1 MYPTKIRMLAAIMFT
16 DMVGYTALMQENES
30 KAKTLRDKQKK
41 ILEEKIF
48 EHKGQILQYY
58 GDGTLSI
65 FGSVIEAA
73 QCAVEIQR
81 ELKSNPVV
89 PLRIG
94 IHFGDVV
101 YDDDG
106 VYGDAVNVASRIE
119 NLSAA
124 GAVLISG
131 KVYDEIKN
139 QEGLDAVPLGTSE
152 LKNVKKPVEIYAL
165 SSEGLFIPSF
175 EEVQSKSGSKE
186 HSIAVLPFVNMSADP
201 ENEYFSD
208 GITEE
213 ILNALSQVDG
223 LLVTSRTSSFAFK
236 GKNEDIREI
245 GNKLGVSTVLE
256 GSVRKVGNRVRI
268 TAQLISTKDGYHKWS
283 EIYDRNLEDIFSVQ
297 DEISRTIAQQLSQR
311 LAYSDTKKPLVKPKT
326 YNLEAYN
333 LFLKGRFY
341 WNKWT
346 PEDFKKAI
354 ECNEEAL
361 KIDPDF
367 VYAYIGLATSYLI
380 LGSMGYLDPKTVLPK
395 TKALAEKAL
404 ELDDTISESHFCY
417 ALVQLF
423 YEWDWEKAHQ
433 SFRRAIEINPGS
445 ADVHYTYALYL
456 IAMGRLR
463 EALAE
468 VEKAHTLD
476 PLSLPINMQLGST
489 YYYSRRFEDAI
500 TQYKKILELDPN
512 FRNALYGMGWSYMAM
527 NEVDKAIE
535 VILQAQKQAGN
546 DLKGVSALDYAYAK
560 AGNREKAEECIQK
573 LKKRKELDMQASLN
587 IDLAIVYA
595 GLKNYDKTFHY
606 LNLAYEE
613 RSGGVIFLNVHP
625 EWALLKS
632 DPRFDELIKKIGL
645 VQN

>member
-1 MYPTKIRMLAAIMFT
+1 MIATKIRMLAAIMFT
-16 DMVGYTALMQENES
+16 DIVGYTALMQENEN
-30 KAKTLRDKQKK
+30 KAKSLRNKQKD

-48 EHKGQILQYY
+48 DHKGQILQYY

-73 QCAVEIQR
+73 LCAVEIQNDLQK
-81 ELKSNPVV
+81 EPVV

-94 IHFGDVV
+94 IHVGDVV

-124 GAVLISG
+124 GAVLISE
-131 KVYDEIKN
+131 KVYDELRN
-139 QEGLDAVPLGTSE
+139 QENLEAVPLGRFE

-165 SSEGLFIPSF
+165 SSPGLFIPSL
-175 EEVQSKSGSKE
+175 EETQKKAGS
-186 HSIAVLPFVNMSADP
+186 SDNSVAVLPFVNMSADP

-213 ILNALSQVDG
+213 ILNALSHVEG

-236 GKNEDIREI
+236 GKNEDIRQI
-245 GNKLGVSTVLE
+245 GNQLGVSTVLE
-256 GSVRKVGNRVRI
+256 GSVRKIGNRVRI
-268 TAQLISTKDGYHKWS
+268 TAQLINTKDGYHRWS
-283 EIYDRNLEDIFSVQ
+283 EIYDRSLEDIFAVQ

-311 LAYSDTKKPLVKPKT
+311 LSYSDTKEPLVKPKT

-333 LFLKGRFY
+333 LFLKGRYY

-354 ECNEEAL
+354 ECNEESL

-367 VYAYIGLATSYLI
+367 VYAYVGLGSTHLI
-380 LGSMGYLDPKTVLPK
+380 LGSFGYVEPKPALE
-395 TKALAEKAL
+395 KAKSYAEKAL
-404 ELDDTISESHFCY
+404 SLDDSISESHFCY

-423 YEWDWEKAHQ
+423 YEWDWEKANT
-433 SFRRAIEINPGS
+433 SFQKALKINPGS

-456 IAMGRLR
+456 LAMSRLR

-489 YYYSRRFEDAI
+489 YYYSRRFDDAI
-500 TQYKKILELDPN
+500 EQYKNTLELDEN
-512 FRNALYGMGWSYMAM
+512 FRSAMYGMGWTYLAM
-527 NEVDKAIE
+527 GETQKAIE
-535 VILQAQKQAGN
+535 VILKAQKQAGSE
-546 DLKGVSALDYAYAK
+546 LKGVSALGYAYAK

-573 LKKRKELDMQASLN
+573 LLRRKELDMQVSLN
-587 IDLAIVYA
+587 MDLAIVYA
-595 GLKNYDKTFHY
+595 GLNNLDQLFHH
-606 LNLAYEE
+606 LELAYQD
-613 RSGGVIFLNVHP
+613 RSGGMIFLNIHP
-625 EWALLKS
+625 EWASFKS
-632 DPRFDELIKKIGL
+632 DPRFTELIKKIGL
-645 VQN
+645 A